1 MTIKCPDCGE
11 EMVHVKMGWE
21 CLNPDCDVIRV
32 STKMGRGWGKMRV
45 MRKAD
50 VIEGGNVNG

>member
-1 MTIKCPDCGE
+1 MAIKCPDCGE

-21 CLNPDCDVIRV
+21 CHNPNCDVIRV
-32 STKMGRGWGKMRV
+32 SIKMGHGGEKTRV

-50 VIEGGNVNG
+50 VIEGEVKK